1 MIHCNIS
8 KRYEK
13 KKNEASLY
21 YLISLSNLL
30 LDLITTRLF
39 LPQISVNTLLPR
51 CSWSTWFDWFA
62 HRKMDPYELLK
73 SHLPSNKT
81 EGIGAALLYLF
92 FNCWSCEVVHFVSN
106 FEHTCIY
113 FMGMAICIFFNFAVS
128 LQPSIHANGIN
139 YHTYAIN
146 FHVMSSKMKI
156 FFSKFRASFH
166 LSSQYHVVGAE
177 ILLQIQLAPI
187 YSPHLVPSTCPFTL
201 SSHLCL

>member
-113 FMGMAICIFFNFAVS
+113 FMGMAICIFFYSTQWTAV
-128 LQPSIHANGIN
+128 A
-139 YHTYAIN
+139 TYSA
-146 FHVMSSKMKI
+146 KE
-156 FFSKFRASFH
+156 
-166 LSSQYHVVGAE
+166 LY
-177 ILLQIQLAPI
+177 
-187 YSPHLVPSTCPFTL
+187 
-201 SSHLCL
+201 HLCLHQQNSLCLHHLTNLS